1 MRRKTTIPRD
11 SLAPRSQPGT
21 ALSRTKAESNE
32 VTRGDSSSTADSAQT
47 HSGGTH
53 MMLALC
59 TAVTLERPFL
69 VAKSKANLAMRC
81 DLARVM
87 IFRHSMTPLALWKGR
102 GV

>member
-1 MRRKTTIPRD
+1 
-11 SLAPRSQPGT
+11 
-21 ALSRTKAESNE
+21 
-32 VTRGDSSSTADSAQT
+32 
-47 HSGGTH
+47 

-87 IFRHSMTPLALWKGR
+87 IFRHSITPFALWAREGGEEPR
-102 GV
+102 TVQPCPNASQLATPHR